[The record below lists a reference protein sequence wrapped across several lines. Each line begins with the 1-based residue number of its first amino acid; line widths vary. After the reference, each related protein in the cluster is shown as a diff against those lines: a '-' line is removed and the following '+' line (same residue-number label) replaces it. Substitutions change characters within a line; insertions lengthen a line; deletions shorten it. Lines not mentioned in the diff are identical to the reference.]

1 MATKKEET
9 VPLRLHVHPINIV
22 EEVQWIQEGQVI
34 PICPVEVVGLQDQG
48 NYIHTYLNQLFCLT
62 C

>member
-22 EEVQWIQEGQVI
+22 EEVQWIQEDQVI
-34 PICPVEVVGLQDQG
+34 PIYPVEEVGPQDQG
-48 NYIHTYLNQLFCLT
+48 NYIRT
-62 C
+62 